1 MTTQQRLARL
11 KNRQTLYECVAKH
24 RTTGQ
29 TVLIM
34 YSAKSKSRFFAGIS
48 DNESKRGVQLVKLT
62 GTERLEYA
70 ADPEVKRLW
79 SQFIGTMG
87 DWLIGFTG
95 RTQRECILESEEPY
109 IGDVVS

>member
-1 MTTQQRLARL
+1 MTTEQRLARI

-34 YSAKSKSRFFAGIS
+34 YCAKSKSRFFAGVS
-48 DNESKRGVQLVKLT
+48 ANESSRGLQLIKLT
-62 GTERLEYA
+62 GSDRIEYA
-70 ADPEVKRLW
+70 VAPEVKRLW

-95 RTQRECILESEEPY
+95 RTQRDCILGSEQPF
-109 IGDVVS
+109 IADVVS